1 MKTHPGIVFLI
12 LGVFLITSSLAFAG
26 TINLKKIKHWP
37 DQDKIWAIAMD
48 AWMTPEEVDVFVKI
62 KDSDERKSF
71 LKDAGYWR
79 LWEEVRD
86 DYREAVLGQQVIKGM
101 NKNEVFMAWDKPTK
115 IRKDFRR
122 DAYVD
127 VLNYSFER
135 DKKGREFVMRPDSQ
149 TAYKNE
155 GFIRFVYMFN
165 GEVFAIVDDGSEEN
179 VMDELPGQDPPEATP
194 APEPEAPAAE
204 GEGEGEG
211 APQTDSA
218 PEGK

>member
-1 MKTHPGIVFLI
+1 MKTRSGLTFLI
-12 LGVFLITSSLAFAG
+12 LAIFLATSSLAFAG
-26 TINLKKIKHWP
+26 TLNLKKIKRWP
-37 DQDKIWAIAMD
+37 DQDKVWAIAMD
-48 AWMTPEEVDVFVKI
+48 AWMTNEELDVFIKI

-71 LKDAGYWR
+71 LKKVGYWR

-86 DYREAVLGQQVIKGM
+86 EYREAVTEQQVIKGM
-101 NKNEVFMAWDKPTK
+101 NKNEVFMAWDKPKK

-155 GFIRFVYMFN
+155 NFIRFVYMFN
-165 GEVFAIVDDGSEEN
+165 GEVFAIVDEGDEED
-179 VMDELPGQDPPEATP
+179 VMEELPGQDPAEEATP
-194 APEPEAPAAE
+194 APEAPAAE
-204 GEGEGEG
+204 GEES
-211 APQTDSA
+211 PQTDPA
-218 PEGK
+218 PESK